1 MIRYTW
7 AFRLMP
13 YGVCIF
19 AIEFDLYSDGLAT
32 AIYLT
37 LEFDARF
44 GLTVLAVILLVWLVY
59 RL

>member
-1 MIRYTW
+1 
-7 AFRLMP
+7 MP

-32 AIYLT
+32 AVYLT